1 MVRAVLE
8 DQLCSNCCPYL
19 LVGLRDRVPV
29 QNSVPEQT
37 DRQTDILDP
46 EANTRTS
53 IRRSAQKMYLNASTP
68 ITSSRFAAA
77 VDERV
82 SVP

>member
-1 MVRAVLE
+1 V
-8 DQLCSNCCPYL
+8 PYL
-19 LVGLRDRVPV
+19 KTSFVPTVARISWSGCGIASQYRTPYLVRVRV
-29 QNSVPEQT
+29 RVVPTVARISWSGIASQY
-37 DRQTDILDP
+37 
-46 EANTRTS
+46 RTP
-53 IRRSAQKMYLNASTP
+53 YLNASTP